1 MNQNLSSEN
10 SKSDKRRGVCM
21 NVNPQ
26 EAAL

>member
-21 NVNPQ
+21 SVNLQ